1 MSLDKGVV
9 STEKQARNKE
19 QRASHN
25 GARNKYLG
33 AMNTGL

>member
-1 MSLDKGVV
+1 MSLDKDVV

-25 GARNKYLG
+25 GARNK
-33 AMNTGL
+33 